1 VEQNL
6 LLTETTPPLL
16 YALLLGAG
24 IVVGSATPAVAKNV
38 IVKVVAGGESATSPA
53 ECRRMLVGPGVNQ
66 PDPHPG
72 YAGFVGW
79 QHPIRLRDGTMLVG
93 FSTGYWH
100 ASPPT
105 PLLLDNKTRQEWL
118 KIGFPTGVKAPTGGR
133 AMLIRST
140 DGGQSWSKPET
151 IIDTPW
157 DDRSP
162 AFLELPNGTLLCSFF
177 MYSGASIKEHP
188 ELAHRTCVIRSFD
201 KGKTWEHT
209 PRKLPSPFLA
219 DATDGPPILLK
230 DGSVLLAV
238 YGTPRE
244 GGKEQQAIFRT
255 ADNGETWQLLAVVKA
270 DHELSE
276 SGLAQLPNG
285 RLVMICR
292 PEGDI
297 TWSDDGGRTWTP
309 PETFG
314 MRMFEPSLLL
324 LTDGTLL
331 CLHGS
336 YGAGGQRA
344 IFSTDGGQT
353 WIAPA
358 RHHGFAVDPSVY
370 GYGRGTLLSDGS
382 VFMAYIHTGGH
393 AAKDAQ
399 TEAIWCT
406 RLRVRND
413 HSGIDLLPAP
423 GRLRGAQVR

>member
-1 VEQNL
+1 MTTIKSRTVRSAVLQLLWGPL
-6 LLTETTPPLL
+6 LLS
-16 YALLLGAG
+16 AG
-24 IVVGSATPAVAKNV
+24 IIAGVPSSAVADKV
-38 IVKVVAGGESATSPA
+38 VVKVVAGGESKASSA

-72 YAGFVGW
+72 YGGFVGW
-79 QHPIRLRDGTMLVG
+79 QDPIRLRDGTILVG

-105 PLLLDNKTRQEWL
+105 PLVLDAETRRNWM
-118 KIGFPTGVKAPTGGR
+118 KIGFPTDRNAPTGGR

-140 DGGQSWSKPET
+140 DGGSRWTKPQT
-151 IIDTPW
+151 IIDTSW

-162 AFLELPNGTLLCSFF
+162 AFLELPDGTLLCSFF
-177 MYSGASIKEHP
+177 MYSGANARKQPQLAERACVVRSI
-188 ELAHRTCVIRSFD
+188 D
-201 KGKTWEHT
+201 KGKTWEQK
-209 PRKLPSPFLA
+209 PRRLPSPFIA

-238 YGTPRE
+238 YGTPKE
-244 GGKEQQAIFRT
+244 GDKEQQAIFRS
-255 ADNGETWQLLAVVKA
+255 ADGGETWQLLAVVKA

-285 RLVMICR
+285 RLVMILR

-309 PETFG
+309 PITFG

-324 LTDGTLL
+324 LPDGTLL

-336 YGAGGQRA
+336 YGAGGLRA
-344 IFSTDGGQT
+344 ILSTDGGHT

-358 RHHGFAVDPSVY
+358 KNHGFAVDPSVY
-370 GYGRGTLLSDGS
+370 GYGRGTLLPDGS
-382 VFMAYIHTGGH
+382 VLMAYIHTGGH
-393 AAKDAQ
+393 RTKDAQ
-399 TEAIWCT
+399 TEAIWCM
-406 RLRVRND
+406 RMRVRAD

-423 GRLRGAQVR
+423 GR